1 MAVGQ
6 DRAARAMTAHG
17 LLGNADLVLTKS
29 LCDGIYRL

>member
-1 MAVGQ
+1 
-6 DRAARAMTAHG
+6 MTAHG